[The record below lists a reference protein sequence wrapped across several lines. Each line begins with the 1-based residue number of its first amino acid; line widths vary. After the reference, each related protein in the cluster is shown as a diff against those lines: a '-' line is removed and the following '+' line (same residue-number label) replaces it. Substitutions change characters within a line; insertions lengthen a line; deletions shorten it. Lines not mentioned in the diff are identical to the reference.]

1 MSAAEIGRVAVVGA
15 GLMGHGIAQ
24 EFALAGY
31 EVHLNDL
38 TEEKL
43 EGALANIRANLDKHT
58 ELGWVDRERAKGV
71 PERIYA
77 STVLEE
83 VVRDVDLV
91 IEAVYEDLELKQE
104 IFEALDGSC
113 PEHTILASNTSSLM
127 PSKIAER
134 VRRVDKVL
142 VAHYVNPP
150 YLIPLVEIV
159 PSQETSDETVSTV
172 IDVLTRLGKRTVM
185 VQKEVPGFIINRLQL
200 ALLREALSIVEGGI
214 ASAQDVDAAIKTSIG
229 RRWAV
234 AGIFEVFE
242 LARWDLLLAIAKEL
256 YPHLEASP
264 EVSPILR
271 EKVERGE
278 LGVQTGKGFY
288 DWTPEGGRSAA
299 GENSACPGRDRALV
313 PDIVKL

>member
-1 MSAAEIGRVAVVGA
+1 MIADEIRRVAVVGA

-31 EVHLNDL
+31 EVHINDL

-159 PSQETSDETVSTV
+159 PSHETSDETVGAV
-172 IDVLTRLGKRTVM
+172 VDVLTRLGKRTVM
-185 VQKEVPGFIINRLQL
+185 VRKEVPGFIINRLQL
-200 ALLREALSIVEGGI
+200 ALLREALSMVEGGV

-234 AGIFEVFE
+234 AGVFEVFE
-242 LARWDLLLAIAKEL
+242 LARWDLLLAIAEEL

-288 DWTPEGGRSAA
+288 DWTPEGAA
-299 GENSACPGRDRALV
+299 ALRERIAHALV
-313 PDIVKL
+313 EIGRWSRTS

>member
-1 MSAAEIGRVAVVGA
+1 MIADEIRRVAVVGA

-31 EVHLNDL
+31 EVHINDL

-127 PSKIAER
+127 PSKIAAR
-134 VRRVDKVL
+134 VRRADKVL

-200 ALLREALSIVEGGI
+200 ALLREALSIVEGGV

-242 LARWDLLLAIAKEL
+242 LARWDLLLAIAEEL

-288 DWTPEGGRSAA
+288 DWTPEGAA
-299 GENSACPGRDRALV
+299 ALRERIAHALV
-313 PDIVKL
+313 EIGRWSQTS

>member
-1 MSAAEIGRVAVVGA
+1 MIADEIRRVAVVGA

-91 IEAVYEDLELKQE
+91 IEAVYEDLPLKQE
-104 IFEALDGSC
+104 IFEALDRSC

-159 PSQETSDETVSTV
+159 PSHETSDETVGAV
-172 IDVLTRLGKRTVM
+172 VDVLTRLGKRTVM
-185 VQKEVPGFIINRLQL
+185 VRKEVPGFIINRLQL
-200 ALLREALSIVEGGI
+200 ALLREALSMVEGGV

-234 AGIFEVFE
+234 AGVFEVFE
-242 LARWDLLLAIAKEL
+242 LARWDLLLAIAEEL

-288 DWTPEGGRSAA
+288 DWTPEGAA
-299 GENSACPGRDRALV
+299 ALRERIAHALV
-313 PDIVKL
+313 EIGRWSRTS

>member
-1 MSAAEIGRVAVVGA
+1 MSADEIRRVAVVGA

-31 EVHLNDL
+31 EVHINDL

-58 ELGWVDRERAKGV
+58 ELGWVDRERAERV
-71 PERIYA
+71 PGRIHS

-127 PSKIAER
+127 PSKIAAR
-134 VRRVDKVL
+134 VRRADKVL

-159 PSQETSDETVSTV
+159 PGPKTSDETVSTV

-200 ALLREALSIVEGGI
+200 ALLREALSIVEGGV

-234 AGIFEVFE
+234 AGVFEVFE
-242 LARWDLLLAIAKEL
+242 LARWDLLLAIAEEL

-288 DWTPEGGRSAA
+288 DWTPEGAVALRERIAH
-299 GENSACPGRDRALV
+299 ALV
-313 PDIVKL
+313 EIGRWSRTS

>member
-1 MSAAEIGRVAVVGA
+1 MSAAEIRRVAVVGA

-31 EVHLNDL
+31 EVHINDL

-83 VVRDVDLV
+83 VVGDVDLV

-159 PSQETSDETVSTV
+159 PSHETSDETVGAV
-172 IDVLTRLGKRTVM
+172 VDVLTRLGKRTVM
-185 VQKEVPGFIINRLQL
+185 VRKEVPGFIINRLQL
-200 ALLREALSIVEGGI
+200 ALLREALSMVEGGV

-234 AGIFEVFE
+234 AGVFEVFE
-242 LARWDLLLAIAKEL
+242 LARWDLLLAIAEDL

-288 DWTPEGGRSAA
+288 DWTPEGAA
-299 GENSACPGRDRALV
+299 ALRERIAHALV
-313 PDIVKL
+313 EIGRWSRTS